1 MPILA
6 IIALSVALIGAVWM
20 VAHQI
25 KTTRRDRANM
35 RAFER
40 GEDFKGVSD
49 WD

>member
-6 IIALSVALIGAVWM
+6 IIALSVAVIGAALM
-20 VAHQI
+20 IGHQI
-25 KTTRRDRANM
+25 RTTRRDRANM

-40 GEDFKGVSD
+40 GEDFKGVSE